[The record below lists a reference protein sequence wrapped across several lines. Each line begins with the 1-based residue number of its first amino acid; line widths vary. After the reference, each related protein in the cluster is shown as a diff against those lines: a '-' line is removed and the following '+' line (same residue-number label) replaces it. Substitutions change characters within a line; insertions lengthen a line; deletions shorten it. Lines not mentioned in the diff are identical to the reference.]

1 MINLNILPVALEQI
15 KTDEWLTGK
24 QPYQYQWEAYKLICE
39 AFESNR
45 TLCLFLITPTSS
57 GKTLTSYAYSINT
70 GKPMF
75 GVYPTNELLADQER
89 TLLEEYEKVGSNRV
103 IRVDSKALDEW
114 QIDLEL
120 QRHSQTLETLLN
132 YRRILLTNPD
142 ILFYVAFGLY
152 PKINSLRQRLWE
164 LVGSYR
170 LFAFDEFHLYNVK
183 QQADTAYFVGALNA
197 INSNV
202 GRVLI
207 FASATPNLEMVN
219 LVRDKLGLWLEVV
232 ESHPS
237 DNPNTRVIAHPVN
250 LKLVPAE
257 LSRWQGLQALD
268 ESFEEIE
275 SFQQKYSDA
284 RYVAIFDSVA
294 AAIGAAKCFRNA
306 FDFDLV
312 GEIHGLSSTVM
323 RQEALAKKVTVGTS
337 TIEVGVDFKN
347 KFEKDFL
354 ILEARTS
361 SQFIQRFG
369 RIARHSKS
377 LSIPNEVLA
386 LVPDYVYNFLGEKT
400 QSNPT
405 LTRDKLREL
414 IEETYRQPQDF
425 KGYLAKHA
433 CVEMI
438 EATNLVL
445 GMFQPD
451 TKPRIKEEITKVI
464 KNLTGKDYSTAQ
476 KKRWRYEKE
485 LILKPLLT
493 FRGNGFE
500 AAIIDER
507 GEDIGFH
514 VKRYNLMFLLRRG
527 IFQELDKKT
536 FMATLDKIGTEKP
549 EWYYDVEREKKFA
562 QLIEPSPEKL
572 LGVYGFFKLTGLI
585 DDSEKTRQVWFEIPE
600 ENIMGKVGKITTLKD
615 LEIKTQ
621 PRIPTRLLQRT
632 LNRKKIVAW
641 AIDSHPKAIKLGRAL
656 PPLFEVYELKI
667 ILPGGSLSS
676 QSWSIAFNQDAFFLD
691 SLYWNL
697 KKTNDIII
705 V

>member
-1 MINLNILPVALEQI
+1 MINVNILPVALDQV
-15 KTDEWLTGK
+15 KTDEWLAGK
-24 QPYQYQWEAYKLICE
+24 HPYHYQWNAYKLISE
-39 AFESNR
+39 AFKSNQ
-45 TLCLFLITPTSS
+45 TLCLFLITPTGS
-57 GKTLTSYAYSINT
+57 GKTLTSYAYSMNT

-89 TLLEEYEKVGSNRV
+89 TLIEEYEKFGSNRV
-103 IRVDSKALDEW
+103 IRVDSKALDQW

-120 QRHSQTLETLLN
+120 KRHSQTLETLLN
-132 YRRILLTNPD
+132 YKPVLLTNPD
-142 ILFYVAFGLY
+142 ILFYVVFGLY
-152 PKINSLRQRLWE
+152 PKIHSLRQRLWE

-183 QQADTAYFVGALNA
+183 QQADTAYFVGASNA

-202 GRVLI
+202 GRVFI

-219 LVRDKLGLWLEVV
+219 LLRDKLGLWVEVV

-237 DNPNTRVIAHPVN
+237 DSSNARIIAHPVN

-268 ESFEEIE
+268 ESFDQIE
-275 SFQQKYSDA
+275 SFHKQYSDA

-294 AAIGAAKCFRNA
+294 AAIGAAKRFRNA

-312 GEIHGLSSTVM
+312 GEVHGLSSTTM
-323 RQEALAKKVTVGTS
+323 RQEALVKKVTVGTS

-354 ILEARTS
+354 TLEARTS

-369 RIARHSKS
+369 RIARHHKS

-386 LVPDYVYNFLGEKT
+386 LVPRYVYSFLAEKNQFNT
-400 QSNPT
+400 T

-414 IEETYRQPQDF
+414 IEEAYRKPQDF

-433 CVEMI
+433 CIEMI

-451 TKPRIKEEITKVI
+451 TQPRIKEEITKVI
-464 KNLTGKDYSTAQ
+464 ENLTGKNYSEAQ
-476 KKRWRYEKE
+476 TERSKYEDE
-485 LILKPLLT
+485 FILKPLLT

-500 AAIIDER
+500 AAIIDNR
-507 GEDIGFH
+507 HEDIGFP
-514 VKRYNLMFLLRRG
+514 VKRYNLIFLLRRG
-527 IFQELDKKT
+527 IFQELEEKT
-536 FMATLDKIGTEKP
+536 FMATLDNIETEKS
-549 EWYYDVEREKKFA
+549 EWSYDVEREKLFA
-562 QLIEPSPEKL
+562 KLIKSSPQEL
-572 LGVYGFFKLTGLI
+572 LGVYSFFKLTGLI

-600 ENIMGKVGKITTLKD
+600 ENITGKVGKVTTFKD
-615 LEIKTQ
+615 LEIKTN

-632 LNRKKIVAW
+632 INRKNFVAW
-641 AIDSHPKAIKLGRAL
+641 IIDSHPQAIKLGRAL
-656 PPLFEVYELKI
+656 PPLFEIYELKI
-667 ILPGGSLSS
+667 IQPGGRPRS

-697 KKTNDIII
+697 KK
-705 V
+705 

>member
-15 KTDEWLTGK
+15 KTDEWLAGK
-24 QPYQYQWEAYKLICE
+24 HPYQYQWEAYKLISE
-39 AFESNR
+39 AFESKR
-45 TLCLFLITPTSS
+45 TLCLFLITPTGS
-57 GKTLTSYAYSINT
+57 GKTLTSYGYSINT

-114 QIDLEL
+114 QINLEL

-132 YRRILLTNPD
+132 YKPVLLTNPD

-197 INSNV
+197 INSEV
-202 GRVLI
+202 GRVFI

-219 LVRDKLGLWLEVV
+219 LLRDKLGLWVEVV

-237 DNPNTRVIAHPVN
+237 DNPDARIIAHPVN

-257 LSRWQGLQALD
+257 LNRWQGLQALD
-268 ESFEEIE
+268 ESFDEIE
-275 SFQQKYSDA
+275 SFNQQYSDA

-294 AAIGAAKCFRNA
+294 AAIGAAKRFINA

-323 RQEALAKKVTVGTS
+323 RQEALAKKVTIGTS

-354 ILEARTS
+354 TLEARTS

-405 LTRDKLREL
+405 LTRDELREL
-414 IEETYRQPQDF
+414 IEEAYRQPQEF

-445 GMFQPD
+445 AMFQPD
-451 TKPRIKEEITKVI
+451 TKPQIKEEITKVI
-464 KNLTGKDYSTAQ
+464 ENLTGKDYSKAQ
-476 KKRWRYEKE
+476 KKRWRYENE

-507 GEDIGFH
+507 DDKDIGFP

-527 IFQELDKKT
+527 VFQELDEKT
-536 FMATLDKIGTEKP
+536 FVAKLDNICSGKP
-549 EWYYDVEREKKFA
+549 EWFYEVQREKRFA
-562 QLIEPSPEKL
+562 KLIESSPEKL
-572 LGVYGFFKLTGLI
+572 LGVYGFLKLIGLI
-585 DDSEKTRQVWFEIPE
+585 DESQKTRQVWFEIPE
-600 ENIMGKVGKITTLKD
+600 DNISGKVGQVTTFKD
-615 LEIKTQ
+615 LEIKTH
-621 PRIPTRLLQRT
+621 PKIPIRLLQRT
-632 LNRKKIVAW
+632 LNRKTFVAW
-641 AIDSHPKAIKLGRAL
+641 VIDSHPKAIKLGRAL
-656 PPLFEVYELKI
+656 PPLFEVYELKV

-697 KKTNDIII
+697 KK
-705 V
+705 